1 MPGRQLNWRRA
12 RLIQPNSPAHVL
24 TPSGYSEEAVVLS
37 EKAISLSP
45 NHPAVYLGTLGNA
58 YRLSGRT
65 EQAIAAFK
73 SYHARSPGFGLTD
86 MVIAYQQTG
95 QVQEAR
101 RTAEQFIM
109 VRPNFTIDAWLKT
122 QFRRDTVGLRPIPL
136 PCAPQRFR

>member
-1 MPGRQLNWRRA
+1 
-12 RLIQPNSPAHVL
+12 
-24 TPSGYSEEAVVLS
+24 
-37 EKAISLSP
+37 
-45 NHPAVYLGTLGNA
+45 
-58 YRLSGRT
+58 
-65 EQAIAAFK
+65 
-73 SYHARSPGFGLTD
+73 